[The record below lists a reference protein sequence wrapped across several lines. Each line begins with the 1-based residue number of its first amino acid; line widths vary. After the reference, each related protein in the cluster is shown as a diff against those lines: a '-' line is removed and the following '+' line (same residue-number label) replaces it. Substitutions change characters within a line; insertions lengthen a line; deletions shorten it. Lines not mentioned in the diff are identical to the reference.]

1 MRNEK
6 ILIVDDSKEIR
17 NILSTFLKEEGFE
30 VYTAENGKKALD
42 LIKEKVIDLIITDI
56 RMPEMDGYQLT
67 KKMKE
72 EKPRVGIIIMTAYTS
87 IYTEGDIRK
96 IGADDYI
103 SKPFELVDIIEKIER
118 VLFQM
123 KSLKPMK

>member
-42 LIKEKVIDLIITDI
+42 LTKEKVIDLIITDI
-56 RMPEMDGYQLT
+56 RMPEMDGSQLT

-72 EKPRVGIIIMTAYTS
+72 EKPRIGIIIMTAYTS

-103 SKPFELVDIIEKIER
+103 SKPFEFIDIIKKIER

>member
-17 NILSTFLKEEGFE
+17 NILSTFLKEEGFK

-42 LIKEKVIDLIITDI
+42 LIKEKIIDLIITDI

-67 KKMKE
+67 KKVKE
-72 EKPRVGIIIMTAYTS
+72 ERPRIGIIIMTAYTS

>member
-42 LIKEKVIDLIITDI
+42 LTKEKVIDLIITDI
-56 RMPEMDGYQLT
+56 RMPEMDGSQLT
-67 KKMKE
+67 KIMKE
-72 EKPRVGIIIMTAYTS
+72 ERPRIGIIIMTAYTS

-103 SKPFELVDIIEKIER
+103 SKPFEFVDMSEKIER

>member
-30 VYTAENGKKALD
+30 IYTAENGKKALD

-96 IGADDYI
+96 IGADDHI
-103 SKPFELVDIIEKIER
+103 SKPFELIDIIEKIER

>member
-17 NILSTFLKEEGFE
+17 NILFTFLKEKGFE

-42 LIKEKVIDLIITDI
+42 LVKEKVIDLIITDI
-56 RMPEMDGYQLT
+56 RMPEMNGYQLT

-72 EKPRVGIIIMTAYTS
+72 ERPMVGIIIMTAYTS

-103 SKPFELVDIIEKIER
+103 SKPFELINIIEKIER

>member
-17 NILSTFLKEEGFE
+17 NILSTFLKEEGFK

-42 LIKEKVIDLIITDI
+42 LIKEKIIDLIITDI

-67 KKMKE
+67 KKVKE
-72 EKPRVGIIIMTAYTS
+72 ERPRVGIIIMTAYTS

>member
-1 MRNEK
+1 MKNEN

-17 NILSTFLKEEGFE
+17 NVLSVYLKAKGFE
-30 VYTAENGKKALD
+30 VYTAENGKKAID
-42 LIKEKVIDLIITDI
+42 LTKDKVIDLIITDI
-56 RMPEMDGYQLT
+56 RMPEMNGYQLT
-67 KKMKE
+67 KKIKG
-72 EKPRVGIIIMTAYTS
+72 EKPRIGIIIMTAYTS

-103 SKPFELVDIIEKIER
+103 SKPFELADMSEKIER
-118 VLFQM
+118 VMFQM

>member
-42 LIKEKVIDLIITDI
+42 LTKEKVIDLIITDI
-56 RMPEMDGYQLT
+56 RMPEMDGSQLT

-72 EKPRVGIIIMTAYTS
+72 ERPRIGIIIMTAYTS

-103 SKPFELVDIIEKIER
+103 SKPFEFIDIIKKIER

>member
-17 NILSTFLKEEGFE
+17 NILSTFLKEKGFE

-42 LIKEKVIDLIITDI
+42 LTKEKVIDLIITDI

-67 KKMKE
+67 KKIRE
-72 EKPRVGIIIMTAYTS
+72 ERPRVGIIIMTAYTS

-103 SKPFELVDIIEKIER
+103 SKPFELINIIEKTER

>member
-17 NILSTFLKEEGFE
+17 NILFTFLKEKGFE

-56 RMPEMDGYQLT
+56 RMPEMNGYQLT

-72 EKPRVGIIIMTAYTS
+72 ERPMVGIIIMTAYTS

-103 SKPFELVDIIEKIER
+103 SKPFELINIIEKIER

>member
-42 LIKEKVIDLIITDI
+42 LTKEKVIDLIITDL
-56 RMPEMDGYQLT
+56 RMPEMDGTQLT

-72 EKPRVGIIIMTAYTS
+72 ERPRIGIIIMTAYTS

-103 SKPFELVDIIEKIER
+103 SKPFEFANLSEKIER

-123 KSLKPMK
+123 KTLKPMK

>member
-17 NILSTFLKEEGFE
+17 NILSTFLKEEGFK

-42 LIKEKVIDLIITDI
+42 LIKEKIIDLIITDI

-67 KKMKE
+67 KKVKE
-72 EKPRVGIIIMTAYTS
+72 ERPRVEIIIMTAYTS

>member
-1 MRNEK
+1 VNERDRAIIK
-6 ILIVDDSKEIR
+6 S
-17 NILSTFLKEEGFE
+17 
-30 VYTAENGKKALD
+30 
-42 LIKEKVIDLIITDI
+42 IKEKVIDLIITDI
-56 RMPEMDGYQLT
+56 RMPEMNGYQLT

-72 EKPRVGIIIMTAYTS
+72 ERPMVGIIIMTAYTS

-103 SKPFELVDIIEKIER
+103 SKPFELINIIEKIER

>member
-42 LIKEKVIDLIITDI
+42 LIKEKIIDLIITDI

-67 KKMKE
+67 KKVKE
-72 EKPRVGIIIMTAYTS
+72 ERPRIGIIIMTAYTS